1 MSPKTKF
8 RNLNKNLKIRNF
20 RNFVQVVFILFL
32 IILLTNVILQCS
44 LAAEIKGKVVGING
58 ENLSGA
64 EVKIYEGINLMQK
77 VVTVNGTYT
86 INLGAGNY
94 FVVVTYIDKKENLY
108 IDSINL
114 AIGQNETKS
123 IDFSLIAQYTNFSDA
138 DIPPA
143 LEDIFKMETNLTGS
157 SQPNGSN
164 GTNLPASG
172 DISSNI
178 LLLVIIF
185 AIVIIFVFFY
195 ILYVYYKAENIEEKI
210 DVVETIIKKGETG
223 KEAEEKQRAA
233 ITTHPIPSA
242 ATPLEKEES
251 NKKEGGK
258 AEKKEEDADKKE
270 QYKVM
275 IQKEREN
282 LLLSLTENE
291 RIVINV
297 LMEHEGDLLRTEIAR
312 GTKLPKSS
320 LAMAL
325 KKLEDRKI
333 IEIDKTFTIH
343 KVKFT
348 TWFKSFL

>member
-1 MSPKTKF
+1 M
-8 RNLNKNLKIRNF
+8 
-20 RNFVQVVFILFL
+20 
-32 IILLTNVILQCS
+32 ILQCS
-44 LAAEIKGKVVGING
+44 LAVEIKGKVVGING

-195 ILYVYYKAENIEEKI
+195 ILYVYYKAENIEEK
-210 DVVETIIKKGETG
+210 
-223 KEAEEKQRAA
+223 
-233 ITTHPIPSA
+233 
-242 ATPLEKEES
+242 
-251 NKKEGGK
+251 N
-258 AEKKEEDADKKE
+258 
-270 QYKVM
+270 
-275 IQKEREN
+275 
-282 LLLSLTENE
+282 
-291 RIVINV
+291 
-297 LMEHEGDLLRTEIAR
+297 
-312 GTKLPKSS
+312 
-320 LAMAL
+320 
-325 KKLEDRKI
+325 
-333 IEIDKTFTIH
+333 
-343 KVKFT
+343 
-348 TWFKSFL
+348 